1 MQRAAQKNRNPLK
14 KKGRERNGAWRDQ
27 RIHESRYV
35 KDETK
40 GYVQKIGKKQ
50 NGRDFFEGP
59 GPYGPPDFRKSPP
72 ILKLAM
78 EKMGKMQG
86 RREKGAGEI
95 REETAKK
102 NRQAFCAK
110 LGEVRFG
117 VRSGKFRK
125 KEKRVLP
132 REPVK
137 NHEGLR

>member
-1 MQRAAQKNRNPLK
+1 
-14 KKGRERNGAWRDQ
+14 
-27 RIHESRYV
+27 
-35 KDETK
+35 
-40 GYVQKIGKKQ
+40 
-50 NGRDFFEGP
+50 
-59 GPYGPPDFRKSPP
+59 
-72 ILKLAM
+72 M

-95 REETAKK
+95 REDTAKK
-102 NRQAFCAK
+102 KTNRQAFCAK

-125 KEKRVLP
+125 KQRGLH